1 MKNKSLYFT
10 IIFSFLAA
18 LQIVAQQETGS
29 QKLIS
34 FVKNINTF
42 DYRYP
47 HEKVYLHFDNTGY
60 YLGETMWFKCHVV
73 TSKLNAP
80 TTLSKVL
87 YVELLT
93 PKGDILETKKLKI
106 EDGQCNGEFLL
117 KDSLYAG
124 FYEVRAYTRCMLN
137 FGEDC
142 IFSRVFPVYNKPGK
156 QGQYT
161 PKVMKERPSSQSV
174 LDYRAKGPDLKKIDL
189 SFYPEGGQL
198 VKGISSQ
205 VAFKATNKEGKDID
219 VNCSLYNGQGEVLT
233 SFGTIHKGMGLFNM
247 TPDGGKYSIRA
258 TFEGKEQQFELPACL
273 SSGYVMGVN
282 NLDSEIMTIQ
292 LQKSPDISP
301 DTLGLSFTCRG
312 GIYIFQTVY
321 ITDSD
326 GFLLKV
332 PKKYLPS
339 GVIQITLFSQKGEV
353 FAERLAF
360 VNHQEQLSIKPKFS
374 KISYQPFDSV
384 SLSFEVT
391 NKLGKPVETTLSV
404 SVRDKATKTGE
415 NNTGDILTD
424 LLLTSDLKGYV
435 ENPAYYF
442 ESNDRAHCQALD
454 LLMLTQGWRRYS
466 WKQMAG
472 LDSVKIKYPI
482 EPSLIIDGTVLSDFR
497 KKPKENVDV
506 TMWIST
512 PGSLSQKGKST
523 TDKDGKFLFLLTDFY
538 CSGNLSL
545 ETQEKGKKKDTR
557 ILLDRVFSPTPRAF
571 TSFDTEI
578 IDTDSEKETESS
590 VTRSSDSKDT
600 TSISSNK
607 DEANPVSH
615 KLQEV
620 EIKAKKEHNFE
631 SEGLEHANIVYDVA
645 KETDLKIDKGEEI
658 YSNVL
663 EFLRETNKNFSY
675 PSSGGSASPSG
686 DVKTGSSNELGG
698 VRKDKNMDDAF
709 EKDSY
714 LPSDSNYTYK
724 NKKVIFVID
733 NIRIVDD
740 HKNRDIPFEMSVDQ
754 IKTISISEDPILW
767 RQYCPDIISSGP
779 HVVIFIYTYKDGES
793 HDDPIGVRRTKL
805 QGYSYAKD
813 FYNPIYKD
821 LQLPDLKDFRRT
833 LYWDPD
839 VQTDSTGKANVHFYN
854 NGSCKKMEI
863 SVETVTKSGTIG
875 TLNK

>member
-1 MKNKSLYFT
+1 MKNKSLYFS
-10 IIFSFLAA
+10 IFFSFLAA

-34 FVKNINTF
+34 FVKNISTF

-156 QGQYT
+156 KGQYT

-174 LDYRAKGPDLKKIDL
+174 PDYRAKVQDLKKINL

-198 VKGISSQ
+198 IKGLSSQ
-205 VAFKATNKEGKDID
+205 VAFKATDKEGKSID
-219 VNCSLYNGQGEVLT
+219 VNCSLNNEQGDILT
-233 SFGTIHKGMGLFNM
+233 SFGTIHKGMGLFNL
-247 TPDGGKYSIRA
+247 TPDGGKYSIHA

-273 SSGYVMGVN
+273 SSGYVMEIN
-282 NLDSEIMTIQ
+282 NMDSETMAIQ

-312 GIYIFQTVY
+312 GIYVFQTVC

-326 GFLLKV
+326 GFQLKV

-360 VNHQEQLSIKPKFS
+360 VNHHEQLSIKPKFS
-374 KISYQPFDSV
+374 RISYQPFDSV
-384 SLSFEVT
+384 SLSFDVT
-391 NKLGKPVETTLSV
+391 NKLEKPVKTTLSV

-435 ENPAYYF
+435 ESPAYYF
-442 ESNDRAHCQALD
+442 ESNDRAHYQALN
-454 LLMLTQGWRRYS
+454 LLMLTQGWRKYS

-482 EPSLIIDGTVLSDFR
+482 EPGLVIDGTVLSDFR
-497 KKPKENVDV
+497 KKPKENVNV
-506 TMWIST
+506 IMWIST
-512 PGSLSQKGKST
+512 PGSLSQRGKST
-523 TDKDGKFLFLLTDFY
+523 TDKDGRFLFLLNDFY
-538 CSGNLSL
+538 GSGNLSL

-557 ILLDRVFSPTPRAF
+557 ILIDRVFNPTPRAF
-571 TSFDTEI
+571 TSFDTEVI
-578 IDTDSEKETESS
+578 DSETAS
-590 VTRSSDSKDT
+590 VTHDSNTRDT
-600 TSISSNK
+600 TSTSSNN
-607 DEANPVSH
+607 DESNPVSH
-615 KLQEV
+615 QLKEV
-620 EIKAKKEHNFE
+620 EIKTKKEHSFE
-631 SEGLEHANIVYDVA
+631 SEGLEHANIIYDVA

-658 YSNVL
+658 YSNIL
-663 EFLRETNKNFSY
+663 EFLRETNKNFAY
-675 PSSGGSASPSG
+675 PSSAGSAPPSG
-686 DVKTGSSNELGG
+686 DVKTGASNELGG
-698 VRKDKNMDDAF
+698 VRKDKTADDTF

-714 LPSDSNYTYK
+714 LSSDSNYTYK

-733 NIRIVDD
+733 NIRIVNDN
-740 HKNRDIPFEMSVDQ
+740 KNRDIPFEMSIDQ
-754 IKTISISEDPILW
+754 IKTISISEDPTLW
-767 RQYCPDIISSGP
+767 HQYCPDIISNGP

-793 HDDPIGVRRTKL
+793 HDDPIGIRKTNL
-805 QGYSYAKD
+805 QGYSYVKD
-813 FYNPIYKD
+813 FYNPTYKD
-821 LQLPDLKDFRRT
+821 FRLPDLKDFRRT

-839 VQTDSTGKANVHFYN
+839 VQTDSTGYANVHFYN
-854 NGSCKKMEI
+854 NGSCKNMEI
-863 SVETVTKSGTIG
+863 SVETVTKSGIIG
-875 TLNK
+875 SFNK